1 MNRIVPISILLLAL
15 SAIAGAR
22 VVQQAI
28 GTISKQEL
36 ISMLKDSDG
45 RRLSQA
51 DIATEVGRRGI
62 AFAVDEKTLEEL
74 RQAGARSFLLDAIDR
89 AGKNG
94 GRLPAS
100 DPAILDEEARR
111 SARAEAIAKLPLL
124 EQARLHALQFAQE
137 LPNFIVAETVTR
149 YLRTPYTKDWEL
161 QDKLELELTYRIDK
175 GEEVNLLRVDGKAT
189 RQSYQELGGST
200 STGEF
205 GSTLTGLFS
214 PQSKAEFTEVKREI
228 FRGRPTVVYD
238 FIVRR
243 ANSTN
248 KLGDKDS
255 RQKTIVG
262 YSGSVWIDTESKYVL
277 RIEESATEIPAGFPV
292 TLSENAVEY
301 DWVTIG
307 GERYL
312 LPVRAEVLLGRDSQ
326 RLYTRNVI
334 EFRNYRKF
342 EGKIKLDP
350 N

>member
-1 MNRIVPISILLLAL
+1 MKRIVPISTLLLAL

-22 VVQQAI
+22 VVQQAT

-36 ISMLKDSDG
+36 ISMLKDSQ
-45 RRLSQA
+45 RRGLSQA

-62 AFAVDEKTLEEL
+62 AFAVDDRTLEEL
-74 RQAGARSFLLDAIDR
+74 RQAGAQPFLLDALDR
-89 AGKNG
+89 VGLNG
-94 GRLPAS
+94 GRPLAP

-149 YLRTPYTKDWEL
+149 YLRTPYVKDWQL

-175 GEEVNLLRVDGKAT
+175 GEEVNLLRIDGKPA

-214 PQSKAEFTEVKREI
+214 PRSKAEFTEVKREI
-228 FRGRPTVVYD
+228 FRGRSTVIYD

-243 ANSTN
+243 ANSMN
-248 KLGDKDS
+248 RLGDKDS

-262 YSGSVWIDTESKYVL
+262 YSGSVWIDIESKYVL
-277 RIEESATEIPAGFPV
+277 RIEESASEIPAGFPV

-301 DWVTIG
+301 DWATIG

-334 EFRNYRKF
+334 DFRDYRKF

>member
-1 MNRIVPISILLLAL
+1 
-15 SAIAGAR
+15 
-22 VVQQAI
+22 
-28 GTISKQEL
+28 
-36 ISMLKDSDG
+36 
-45 RRLSQA
+45 
-51 DIATEVGRRGI
+51 
-62 AFAVDEKTLEEL
+62 
-74 RQAGARSFLLDAIDR
+74 LLDAIDR

-94 GRLPAS
+94 GRPTAS
-100 DPAILDEEARR
+100 DPAILDEDRP
-111 SARAEAIAKLPLL
+111 SARAEAIANLPLL

-175 GEEVNLLRVDGKAT
+175 GEEVNLLRVNGKPA

-205 GSTLTGLFS
+205 GSILTGLFS
-214 PQSKAEFTEVKREI
+214 PRSKAEFTEVKREV
-228 FRGRPTVVYD
+228 FRGRSTVVYD
-238 FIVRR
+238 FNVRR
-243 ANSTN
+243 ANSTTQ
-248 KLGDKDS
+248 LGDRES
-255 RQKTIVG
+255 RQKTMVG
-262 YSGSVWIDTESKYVL
+262 YSGSVWIDTENKYVL
-277 RIEESATEIPAGFPV
+277 RIEESANEIPAGFPV

-301 DWVTIG
+301 DWATIG

-334 EFRNYRKF
+334 EFRDYRKF

>member
-1 MNRIVPISILLLAL
+1 MKRIVPISTLLLAL

-22 VVQQAI
+22 VVQQAT

-36 ISMLKDSDG
+36 ISMLKDSEG
-45 RRLSQA
+45 RRLSQP
-51 DIATEVGRRGI
+51 DIAAEVRRRGI
-62 AFAVDEKTLEEL
+62 GFAADEKTLEEL
-74 RQAGARSFLLDAIDR
+74 RLAGAQPFLLDAIDLS
-89 AGKNG
+89 GKSG
-94 GRLPAS
+94 LRQPAS

-149 YLRTPYTKDWEL
+149 YFRTPYVKDWQL

-175 GEEVNLLRVDGKAT
+175 GEEVNLLRVDGKPA
-189 RQSYQELGGST
+189 RQSYKELGGST

-214 PQSKAEFTEVKREI
+214 ARSMAEFTEVKREI
-228 FRGRPTVVYD
+228 FRGRSTVVYD

-248 KLGDKDS
+248 QLGDKDS

-262 YSGSVWIDTESKYVL
+262 YSGSVWIDIESKYVL
-277 RIEESATEIPAGFPV
+277 RIEDSADEIPAGFPV
-292 TLSENAVEY
+292 TLSEMAVEY
-301 DWVTIG
+301 DWAAIA

-334 EFRNYRKF
+334 EFRDYRKF